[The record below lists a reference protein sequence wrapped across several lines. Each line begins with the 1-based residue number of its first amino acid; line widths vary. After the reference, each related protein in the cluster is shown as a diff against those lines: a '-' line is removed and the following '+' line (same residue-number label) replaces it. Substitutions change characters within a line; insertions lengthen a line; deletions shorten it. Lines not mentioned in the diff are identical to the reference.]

1 MATSLLL
8 TWQRL
13 LLESLLLLLELLLP
27 LLELLPTFKGFF
39 QSGMK
44 VPLPGVGETVKALS

>member
-44 VPLPGVGETVKALS
+44 VPLPGVGETVKVLS